1 MIYFSFTISTKQPKL
16 ASAKCHQARAGYDQ
30 LDPTPTLSPRRPLPR
45 LKTIPKCRPTPVEAP
60 LPELELETNVAAL
73 PPSLS
78 RPTPNPPSKRRRVTI
93 SGVAL
98 NMSNLPSADDSL
110 VRTPTHTHN
119 PLVHTGSSTPIS
131 PVLMGFT
138 IHRDDPTAIEQVRAM
153 LSVKQKQ
160 KAVVE
165 RQRGSVSSVG
175 VTDGLCGSTAGLLE
189 GR

>member
-1 MIYFSFTISTKQPKL
+1 MIELRNDLLFFHYFDKAVKALLSQMPSSKSRNATNSTRRQ
-16 ASAKCHQARAGYDQ
+16 
-30 LDPTPTLSPRRPLPR
+30 LSPKPALPR
-45 LKTIPKCRPTPVEAP
+45 LKTIPRRSPTPVGAP
-60 LPELELETNVAAL
+60 LPERELAINVAAL

-98 NMSNLPSADDSL
+98 NTSNLPSVDGSL

-131 PVLMGFT
+131 PVVMGFT
-138 IHRDDPTAIEQVRAM
+138 IQRDDPTAIEQVRAM

-160 KAVVE
+160 KAVIE
-165 RQRGSVSSVG
+165 R
-175 VTDGLCGSTAGLLE
+175 LCRA
-189 GR
+189 